1 MKKIFMGFVT
11 FVIICFAIWFQI
23 NFLNSIPLAGVNAN
37 FGIVLV
43 AGLGLICGKFV
54 GGLSGGVYGLLLD
67 IVLGRSVG
75 IYLGLYALVGI
86 LSGFLNKGFSKGN
99 KVSMIMIVSI
109 ATAVFEAILY
119 LLNIMLNRY
128 SLDFGVLINVLV
140 LESAYN
146 ILLTIIFF
154 NAIAFLGDILNRCK
168 NSFYLL

>member
-11 FVIICFAIWFQI
+11 FIIICLAIWFQI

-54 GGLSGGVYGLLLD
+54 GGLTGGVYGLLLD
-67 IVLGRSVG
+67 IALGRSVG

-109 ATAVFEAILY
+109 ATGVFETILY
-119 LLNIMLNRY
+119 LLNIILNRY
-128 SLDFGVLINVLV
+128 SLNFGVLLNVLV

-154 NAIAFLGDILNRCK
+154 NAITFLGDILNRCK